1 MYDSGDLPQKK
12 PTKNGLYPTRIQFN
26 EVGEIKPYPGFR
38 GVVGGYTSLF
48 NVSSFDDFLH
58 SSR

>member
-38 GVVGGYTSLF
+38 GVVGG
-48 NVSSFDDFLH
+48 
-58 SSR
+58 